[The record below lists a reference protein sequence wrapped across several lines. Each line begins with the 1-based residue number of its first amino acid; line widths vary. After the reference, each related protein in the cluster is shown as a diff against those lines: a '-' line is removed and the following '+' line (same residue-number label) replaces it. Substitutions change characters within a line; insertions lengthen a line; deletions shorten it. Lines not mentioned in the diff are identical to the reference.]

1 MENNDMFNAPI
12 PGQALT
18 GELGSKPWEK
28 PSKYNTVEEALNFYM
43 GQFSK
48 PKALGP
54 FLDQVEK
61 GIPISSLVEALQLS
75 AVMEGLHTIDV
86 GMLVAP
92 ILVEYVALQAEEADI
107 EFSIGDEDTDIPDEN
122 MIDALVDSLLLGATP
137 EEPSLPPM
145 EEDMDVPEESMGLMR
160 KRSI

>member
-1 MENNDMFNAPI
+1 MP
-12 PGQALT
+12 
-18 GELGSKPWEK
+18 
-28 PSKYNTVEEALNFYM
+28 
-43 GQFSK
+43 
-48 PKALGP
+48 
-54 FLDQVEK
+54 
-61 GIPISSLVEALQLS
+61 
-75 AVMEGLHTIDV
+75 
-86 GMLVAP
+86 
-92 ILVEYVALQAEEADI
+92 LVEYVALQAEEADI